1 MIRTAI
7 LFTVVSASVLM
18 MAGVASGQGCLMGV
32 GYNGANCGHT
42 GSVTGG
48 LPGSN
53 NSTGNTRT
61 AGNNNGGGT
70 TIARGGTINPGGGT
84 AKATGVADL
93 VFQSNGAF
101 YGTAYAYNGS
111 HFELYLTD
119 GSVIKTFYNGCKP
132 TTPSNGVAG
141 LQCSFGHWNSNGQQ
155 IYSGWALVYANGFT
169 YIRWMYSSK
178 SNFKY
183 VDSDTGWVGFRPR

>member
-7 LFTVVSASVLM
+7 LLTVISASILM
-18 MAGVASGQGCLMGV
+18 AAGVANGQCLMGV

-42 GSVTGG
+42 GSVSGG

-53 NSTGNTRT
+53 GSAGSRNGGSST
-61 AGNNNGGGT
+61 NNGG

-84 AKATGVADL
+84 ARATGVADL

-101 YGTAYAYNGS
+101 YGTAYAYDGS
-111 HFELYLTD
+111 HFELYTAD
-119 GSVIKTFYNGCKP
+119 GSVIKTFRYGCKP
-132 TTPSNGVAG
+132 AAPSNGVAG
-141 LQCSFGHWNSNGQQ
+141 LVCSFGHWNSSGQQ
-155 IYSGWALVYANGFT
+155 IYSGWAYIYSNGFV

-183 VDSDTGWVGFRPR
+183 IDSDSGWVGLRPR

>member
-7 LFTVVSASVLM
+7 LLTVISAGILM
-18 MAGVASGQGCLMGV
+18 AAGDANGQCLMGV

-48 LPGSN
+48 LPGSTG
-53 NSTGNTRT
+53 STGNRT
-61 AGNNNGGGT
+61 GNPTNNNTG

-93 VFQSNGAF
+93 VFQSNGTF

-111 HFELYLTD
+111 HFELYTSD
-119 GSVIKTFYNGCKP
+119 GSVLKTFYNGCRA
-132 TTPSNGVAG
+132 TTPSNGVPG
-141 LQCSFGHWNSNGQQ
+141 VQCSFGQWNSNGQQ
-155 IYSGWALVYANGFT
+155 LYSGWALIYQNGVVYL
-169 YIRWMYSSK
+169 RWMYSSK

-183 VDSDTGWVGFRPR
+183 VDSDSGWVGLRPRS